1 MNLFSQHKNFLRLVL
16 AAVFF
21 CCVSMSFAQ
30 EVKTSNQLTVKPKV
44 EVFPNPTV
52 SSITIDLSG
61 LDLTQPKLE
70 IRSIIGNKMIVE
82 FEKQSS
88 DTYKADVKSFPR
100 GYYLLV
106 VRDDR
111 KRFQQTT
118 RFSKK

>member
-1 MNLFSQHKNFLRLVL
+1 
-16 AAVFF
+16 
-21 CCVSMSFAQ
+21 MSFAQ